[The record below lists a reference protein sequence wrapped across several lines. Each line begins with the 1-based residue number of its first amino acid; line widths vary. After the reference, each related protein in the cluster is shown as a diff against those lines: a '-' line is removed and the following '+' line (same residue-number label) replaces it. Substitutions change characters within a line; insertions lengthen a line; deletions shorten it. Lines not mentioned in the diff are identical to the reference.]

1 MEAPALHAREEMM
14 EADTHPAETD
24 SHASGAVLRLLT
36 GPMRGCE
43 FSLSPGITL
52 FIVGPSDPAFD
63 RGWQTEMPPNA
74 IYVPMD
80 GDGGDNFEVLV
91 DDAGREGL
99 FIRVLNEGA
108 GAEVAIDATQ
118 IARMGDVRVGV
129 KRVDDAWSDDVQRS
143 LCADA
148 RLDDTIHPAARQ
160 RRRWTRALVSCA
172 ALLLLIGGVYY
183 YRQSEPQRQAQGVS
197 EYLESLGGRATVL
210 PGNDGRIY
218 VLTEDREERNALSR
232 ALGADVVK
240 RERLELMAL
249 DEENARITQWID
261 ASRTDVLY
269 FKLSLEDPATPEL
282 WINRRQSGISETE
295 MTRFRA
301 ALLEKIPYARRVSI
315 TLHDENEASGE
326 AEDALKRQMVPFLR
340 TDTPEGV
347 TFHIS
352 SELDDVQLRRLYG
365 FMQTFEKRWGKRLV
379 HFNIDLKDD
388 WTAQQSY
395 AYGSASYVKEG
406 PHQWRFINR
415 Q

>member
-1 MEAPALHAREEMM
+1 MM
-14 EADTHPAETD
+14 ESDTRPAEIEN
-24 SHASGAVLRLLT
+24 HPPGAVLRLLT

-43 FSLSPGITL
+43 FSLSPGVTL
-52 FIVGPSDPAFD
+52 FVVGPSDPTFD

-91 DDAGREGL
+91 DEGGREGL

-108 GAEVAIDATQ
+108 GAEVAIDASQ

-129 KRVDDAWSDDVQRS
+129 KRIDAPWSDDVQRS

-148 RLDDTIHPAARQ
+148 RLDDVTRPAARQ
-160 RRRWTRALVSCA
+160 RRWTRTLVSCTVLM
-172 ALLLLIGGVYY
+172 LLVGGAYY
-183 YRQSEPQRQAQGVS
+183 YWQAGPQRQAQSVAD
-197 EYLESLGGRATVL
+197 YLESLGGRATVL
-210 PGNDGRIY
+210 PGNDGHIY
-218 VLTEDREERNALSR
+218 VLTENRDERNALAR
-232 ALGADVVK
+232 ALGAEVIK
-240 RERLELMAL
+240 RERLVLMAL

-282 WINRRQSGISETE
+282 WINRKKNGLSEAE
-295 MTRFRA
+295 MARFRES
-301 ALLEKIPYARRVSI
+301 LLEKIPYARRVSI
-315 TLHDENEASGE
+315 TLHDESEASGE
-326 AEDALKRQMVPFLR
+326 AEDALRRQMVPFLR

-352 SELDDVQLRRLYG
+352 TELDDVQLRRLYG

-379 HFNIDLKDD
+379 HFNIDLRDD

-395 AYGSASYVKEG
+395 AYGTAAYVKDG

>member
-1 MEAPALHAREEMM
+1 MM
-14 EADTHPAETD
+14 EADNRPAAFD
-24 SHASGAVLRLLT
+24 SPPTGAVLRLLT

-43 FSLSPGITL
+43 FSLASGITL
-52 FIVGPSDPAFD
+52 FVVGPSDPAFD

-99 FIRVLNEGA
+99 FIRVLNDGA

-118 IARMGDVRVGV
+118 IARMGDVRVAV
-129 KRVDDAWSDDVQRS
+129 KRIDEPWSDDVQRS
-143 LCADA
+143 LCVDA
-148 RLDDTIHPAARQ
+148 RLDDAVHPGLRH

-172 ALLLLIGGVYY
+172 VFVLLMGGLYY
-183 YRQSEPQRQAQGVS
+183 YWQAAPQRQARGVS
-197 EYLESLGGRATVL
+197 EYLESLGGRAIVL
-210 PGNDGRIY
+210 PGGDGRIY
-218 VLTEDREERNALSR
+218 VLTADREERNALAR
-232 ALGADVVK
+232 ALGGDVVK
-240 RERLELMAL
+240 RERLVLLAL

-282 WINRRQSGISETE
+282 WINRKQNGIAEAE

-301 ALLEKIPYARRVSI
+301 ALLEKIPYAKRVSI
-315 TLHDENEASGE
+315 TLHDENEASNE

-352 SELDDVQLRRLYG
+352 TELDDVQLRRLYG

-395 AYGSASYVKEG
+395 AYGTASYVKEG